1 MRGYD
6 ELEDYD
12 DYEDEGDEQ
21 EYEDEEEEEEE
32 EQPRKPTKEELEYL
46 ELRQRLKESIR
57 KQMKKEKGSAY
68 SNSSK
73 KKLPYDNYGSFFGP
87 SQPVIAQRVIQ
98 ESKSLLETQ
107 HLASRVSNSH
117 HVNKNKTTNGA
128 SRPSAINLLPKIR
141 NEQTKVQKLKDTRD
155 YSFLL
160 SDDAELPAP
169 RKELPPR
176 KVSVP
181 TSEGRP
187 SQVPGKSKQPLR
199 DSGKHIQGD
208 REDRRLASVSGQLH
222 PKAGSSNKFTYSN
235 KQNLVSTDSR
245 KQLGRDNGSGPGL
258 PVGQK
263 GLPSR
268 AAVTAMENKSSIPG
282 IKNNVNGMQKP
293 LSSKMQSSAPKHHLQ
308 QKKEPREPI
317 KPKIM
322 PKQPVT
328 SSKPQINKPLKQN
341 PSRTTLQD
349 HRFKKKPVD
358 QFSDDED
365 ARALSEL
372 RQMFRFRR
380 DRYVDDD
387 DDSDMEAGFEDI
399 MREERRSAKIARK
412 EDEEQLRLIE
422 EEEKRERQRKLA
434 KRRKL
439 G

>member
-199 DSGKHIQGD
+199 DSGKHIQ
-208 REDRRLASVSGQLH
+208 
-222 PKAGSSNKFTYSN
+222 
-235 KQNLVSTDSR
+235 DSR

>member
-141 NEQTKVQKLKDTRD
+141 NEQQTKVQKLKDTRD

-199 DSGKHIQGD
+199 DSGKHIQ
-208 REDRRLASVSGQLH
+208 
-222 PKAGSSNKFTYSN
+222 
-235 KQNLVSTDSR
+235 DSR